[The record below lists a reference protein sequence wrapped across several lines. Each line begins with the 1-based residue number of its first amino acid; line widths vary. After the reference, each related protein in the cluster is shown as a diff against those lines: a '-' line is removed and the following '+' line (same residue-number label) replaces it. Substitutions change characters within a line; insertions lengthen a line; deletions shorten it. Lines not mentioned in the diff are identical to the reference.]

1 MSEPQGLLSLGW
13 ASPISS
19 AASRSMRRS
28 ASIAKRRR
36 VRVSAFFEPARAP
49 SQFSRRRNSPRAPIL
64 PSKASPKIFAVSPWP
79 GIAVHYVDAVIKRA
93 GRASSVVRK
102 PAQDASWGGYS
113 GYFSDIDGHLW
124 EVAYNPHFP
133 LSDDGRLQLPD

>member
-1 MSEPQGLLSLGW
+1 M
-13 ASPISS
+13 
-19 AASRSMRRS
+19 
-28 ASIAKRRR
+28 
-36 VRVSAFFEPARAP
+36 
-49 SQFSRRRNSPRAPIL
+49 L

-133 LSDDGRLQLPD
+133 LSDDGRSCRTKAALSSDRSQLLSFAVDLKRLPRTHRGNGQKNKAKPASVAQ